1 MRKIYLH
8 KRFDSLEKFILEL
21 SKHNFIL
28 TDKQKEQFKLYFKFL
43 IEVNEHVNLTRIT
56 EENEVYLK
64 HFYDS
69 ITPLFVFGDVFKDGA
84 TLCDVGAG
92 AGFPSIPLKI
102 LKPSLKVTIVD
113 SLAKRLTFLKD
124 LIAKLGLDNVELV
137 HGRAEDVGQNK
148 LYREKFDIVTARAV
162 AKMSVLSEYCL
173 PLVKKD
179 GYFVALKGPKAED
192 ELDEGKKAL
201 AVLGGKLIKD
211 EELTLPGTTEERT
224 LVLVKKVKE
233 TPKKYPRQAGTPR
246 RKPIC

>member
-1 MRKIYLH
+1 MNP
-8 KRFDSLEKFILEL
+8 EKFVLEL
-21 SKHNFIL
+21 SKHNFKL
-28 TDKQKEQFKLYFKFL
+28 TDKQKQQFKLYFKML

-56 EENEVYLK
+56 EEDEVYLK

-69 ITPLFVFGDVFKDGA
+69 VTPLFALGEVFKDNA

-102 LKPSLKVTIVD
+102 LRPTLKVTIVD
-113 SLAKRLTFLKD
+113 SLQKRLNFLKD
-124 LIAKLGLDNVELV
+124 LIAQLDLTDVTLV

-162 AKMSVLSEYCL
+162 ARMSVLSEYCL
-173 PLVKKD
+173 PLVKKG

-192 ELDEGKKAL
+192 ELDDGKKAL
-201 AVLGGKLIKD
+201 EVLGGKLIKD
-211 EELTLPGTTEERT
+211 EELTLLESQEERT
-224 LVLVKKVKE
+224 LVLVKKIKA

-246 RKPIC
+246 RKPIH

>member
-1 MRKIYLH
+1 MNP
-8 KRFDSLEKFILEL
+8 EKFVLEL
-21 SKHNFIL
+21 SKHNFEL
-28 TDKQKEQFKLYFKFL
+28 TDKQKQQFKLYFKML

-56 EENEVYLK
+56 EEDEVYLK

-69 ITPLFVFGDVFKDGA
+69 ITPLFTFGAVFKDGA

-102 LKPSLKVTIVD
+102 LKPGLKVTIVD
-113 SLAKRLTFLKD
+113 SLQKRLNFLKD
-124 LIAKLGLDNVELV
+124 LISELGLTDVELV

-148 LYREKFDIVTARAV
+148 LYRERFDIVTARAV
-162 AKMSVLSEYCL
+162 ARMSVLSEYCL

-192 ELDEGKKAL
+192 ELDDGKKAL
-201 AVLGGKLIKD
+201 EVLGGKLIKD
-211 EELTLPGTTEERT
+211 EELTLPASEEERT
-224 LVLVKKVKE
+224 LVLVQKVKS

-246 RKPIC
+246 RKPIH

>member
-1 MRKIYLH
+1 MNP
-8 KRFDSLEKFILEL
+8 EKFILEL
-21 SKHNFIL
+21 SKHNFVL

-137 HGRAEDVGQNK
+137 HGRALLNLDVADQK
-148 LYREKFDIVTARAV
+148 RVLAEVE
-162 AKMSVLSEYCL
+162 AKGLN
-173 PLVKKD
+173 VKQTEEIAKD
-179 GYFVALKGPKAED
+179 VDAYFNPQPKKKEKAEQKRVVNRIPKD
-192 ELDEGKKAL
+192 FKVQINTIKKAVKL
-201 AVLGGKLIKD
+201 AKD
-211 EELTLPGTTEERT
+211 SGI
-224 LVLVKKVKE
+224 KVKIKE
-233 TPKKYPRQAGTPR
+233 DKNPDDYKITIELK
-246 RKPIC
+246 RK